1 MNSLNTD
8 VRFGWLAHAVF
19 AFLALC
25 AMATI
30 FGSKDVADAAGALGV
45 AVGAGLAGGLFIV
58 RARTVHGRERLAWTL
73 IGLGVCAAAVGV
85 LVVAVVFF
93 IQGDAPTFGWTDL
106 FFMATY
112 VLVIAGAAAL
122 PYAQGS
128 TMQRIRMILD
138 GLIGGVSIA
147 ALLWVMLLA
156 DMTSDLA
163 DSSALTRTI
172 GAFYPFLDL
181 VVLTVAMSVLLRR
194 SRHRFDMRV
203 ALFSGGVLFQVVGD
217 IAIFS
222 SGQSGSF
229 ADTSPLYWINLL
241 AIGFF
246 FASASLVGQP
256 SVGREYADRNPP
268 LWTLIA
274 PYVPAIGMLG
284 VFVTEAAVGGD
295 VATDPTL
302 LSAVIVVG
310 LLVIVRQA
318 VAIVDNRAIIEE
330 QRDLLVTTI
339 SHELRTPLTAIV
351 GYVDLL
357 AEDDDN
363 FDRDQRSMLAI
374 IHQQADYMSTIV
386 SDLIMLARGSDGGLE
401 LDVEPVPVTDLA
413 VASIRA
419 SGIGFETVDVDVD
432 TDLIAFVDRGR
443 MQQVLVNLLTNATRY
458 GGPKRLLRVVAE
470 GGDVTFEVHD
480 DGRGLPRRYEVRV
493 WDRFERGPN
502 RLNATVPGSG
512 IGLAVVSAI
521 AQAHG
526 GSSAY
531 RASEI
536 LGGACFSVTLP
547 GRATHDPTER
557 RGIATTSQIRS
568 IA

>member
-1 MNSLNTD
+1 MNNLNTD
-8 VRFGWLAHAVF
+8 VRFGRFAKAVF

-25 AMATI
+25 ALVTI
-30 FGSKDVADAAGALGV
+30 VGSKEVADAAGALGV
-45 AVGAGLAGGLFIV
+45 AVGAGLAGGLFV
-58 RARTVHGRERLAWTL
+58 YRARTVSGRERLAWTL
-73 IGLGVCAAAVGV
+73 IGLGVCTAALGV

-93 IQGDAPTFGWTDL
+93 LHGDAPTFGWTDI

-112 VLVIAGAAAL
+112 VLVIAGAATL

-128 TMQRIRMILD
+128 TMQRVRMILD
-138 GLIGGVSIA
+138 GLIGGVSVA
-147 ALLWVMLLA
+147 ALLWVLLVA

-163 DSSALTRTI
+163 DSSALTRAI

-194 SRHRFDMRV
+194 SRHRFDVRV
-203 ALFSGGVLFQVVGD
+203 ALFAGGVLFQVVGD
-217 IAIFS
+217 IVFFS
-222 SGQSGSF
+222 SGQTGSF
-229 ADTSPLYWINLL
+229 QDASPLYWINLL

-268 LWTLIA
+268 LWTLVA

-284 VFVTEAAVGGD
+284 VFVTEAIVTGD
-295 VATDPTL
+295 MSVDDTL
-302 LSAVIVVG
+302 LAGVIVVG
-310 LLVIVRQA
+310 LLVIARQA
-318 VAIVDNRAIIEE
+318 VAIVDNRATIEE

-357 AEDDDN
+357 AEDGGRL
-363 FDRDQRSMLAI
+363 DRDQQGMLSI

-386 SDLIMLARGSDGGLE
+386 SDLIMLARGTGGGLE
-401 LDVEPVPVTDLA
+401 LDVEPVLVGDLA
-413 VASIRA
+413 DAAIHA
-419 SGIGFETVDVDVD
+419 SGIGSETVAVD
-432 TDLIAFVDRGR
+432 TEDDLVAFVDRAR
-443 MQQVLVNLLTNATRY
+443 MQQVLVNLLTNASRY
-458 GGPKRLLRVVAE
+458 GGEKRLVRVVAD
-470 GGDVTFEVHD
+470 GADVTFEVHD
-480 DGRGLPRRYEVRV
+480 NGPGLPRRYEVRV

-502 RLNATVPGSG
+502 RLNAAVPGSG
-512 IGLAVVSAI
+512 IGLAIVSAI

-526 GSSAY
+526 GSSTY
-531 RASEI
+531 RTSEM

-557 RGIATTSQIRS
+557 SGTAATGKIRS
-568 IA
+568 VA

>member
-1 MNSLNTD
+1 MNSTNTD
-8 VRFGWLAHAVF
+8 VRFGRLAQAVF
-19 AFLALC
+19 GFLMLC
-25 AMATI
+25 ALVTV
-30 FGSKDVADAAGALGV
+30 FGSKDVADAVGALGV
-45 AVGAGLAGGLFIV
+45 AVGATLAGGLFIV
-58 RARTVHGRERLAWTL
+58 RARTVSGRERIAWTL
-73 IGLGVCAAAVGV
+73 IGLGLCVAAVGV

-93 IQGDAPTFGWTDL
+93 TLGDAPTFGWTDL
-106 FFMATY
+106 FFLATY
-112 VLVIAGAAAL
+112 VLVIAGALTL

-128 TMQRIRMILD
+128 TMQRFRMILD

-147 ALLWVMLLA
+147 ALLWVLLLA

-163 DSSALTRTI
+163 DSSTLTRTI
-172 GAFYPFLDL
+172 GALYPFLDL

-203 ALFSGGVLFQVVGD
+203 LLFSGGVLFQVVGD

-229 ADTSPLYWINLL
+229 ADTSPLYWVNLL
-241 AIGFF
+241 AMGLF

-268 LWTLIA
+268 LWTQIA
-274 PYVPAIGMLG
+274 PYVPALGMLG
-284 VFVTEAAVGGD
+284 VFITEAAISGD
-295 VATDPTL
+295 MAVDPTL
-302 LSAVIVVG
+302 LGAVIVVG
-310 LLVIVRQA
+310 LLVIARQA
-318 VAIVDNRAIIEE
+318 VAIVDNRATIEQ

-357 AEDDDN
+357 AEGGDRLDN
-363 FDRDQRSMLAI
+363 DQRSMLAI

-386 SDLIMLARGSDGGLE
+386 SDLIMLARGSDRGLE
-401 LDVEPVPVTDLA
+401 LEVEPVLVDDLA
-413 VASIRA
+413 VASIHA
-419 SGIGFETVDVDVD
+419 SGIGVETVRLDGE
-432 TDLIAFVDRGR
+432 TDLVAFVDRAR
-443 MQQVLVNLLTNATRY
+443 MQQVLVNLLTNAARY
-458 GGPKRLLRVVAE
+458 GGPQRLLRVVSDGA
-470 GGDVTFEVHD
+470 DVTFEVHD
-480 DGRGLPRRYEVRV
+480 DGPGLPRRYEVRV

-502 RLNATVPGSG
+502 RLNAAVPGSG

-526 GSSAY
+526 GTSAY
-531 RASEI
+531 RTSEI

-557 RGIATTSQIRS
+557 RGTQATSEIRS
-568 IA
+568 VA

>member
-1 MNSLNTD
+1 MNNPNTD
-8 VRFGWLAHAVF
+8 VRFGRFAQAVF
-19 AFLALC
+19 VFLALC
-25 AMATI
+25 AAATI

-58 RARTVHGRERLAWTL
+58 RARTVSGRERLAWTL
-73 IGLGVCAAAVGV
+73 VGLGVCAAALGV
-85 LVVAVVFF
+85 VVVAAVFF
-93 IQGDAPTFGWTDL
+93 IQGDAPTFGWTDI

-112 VLVIAGAAAL
+112 VLVIAGAATL
-122 PYAQGS
+122 PYSQGS
-128 TMQRIRMILD
+128 TLQRVRMILD
-138 GLIGGVSIA
+138 GLIGAVSTG
-147 ALLWVMLLA
+147 ALLWVLLLA

-163 DSSALTRTI
+163 DSSTLTRTI
-172 GAFYPFLDL
+172 GAVYPFLDL

-203 ALFSGGVLFQVVGD
+203 ALFTGGVLFQVVGD

-229 ADTSPLYWINLL
+229 EDTSPLYWINLL

-284 VFVTEAAVGGD
+284 VFVTEAIVSGD
-295 VATDPTL
+295 MSVDDTL

-310 LLVIVRQA
+310 LLVIARQA
-318 VAIVDNRAIIEE
+318 VAIVDNRATIEE

-357 AEDDDN
+357 AEDG
-363 FDRDQRSMLAI
+363 DRLDHDQRSMLSI

-386 SDLIMLARGSDGGLE
+386 SDLIMLARGSDGGLK
-401 LDVEPVPVTDLA
+401 LDVEPVLVDDLA

-419 SGIGFETVDVDVD
+419 SGIGSETVGIDVEP
-432 TDLIAFVDRGR
+432 DLVAFVDRAR
-443 MQQVLVNLLTNATRY
+443 MQQVLVNLLTNASRY
-458 GGPKRLLRVVAE
+458 GGPKQLLRVVAD
-470 GGDVTFEVHD
+470 GADVRFEVHD

-502 RLNATVPGSG
+502 RLNAAVPGSG

-531 RASEI
+531 RTSEI

-547 GRATHDPTER
+547 GRVTHDPAER
-557 RGIATTSQIRS
+557 RAAAATSKVRS